1 MYADF
6 SGACIRFAPEW
17 EAAAKELEGIAKFG
31 RVDLSSDPSFG
42 WTLYGVGG
50 SLLPGARQW
59 PPELP
64 FVIGLAPTCE
74 SLSCAVRF
82 RSDLRSE
89 ALQLFV
95 ADVLLHLP
103 QVSPLLFRE
112 STINTRKRNTINVS
126 KLLLNLRVY
135 TESTHKCTHTRSKS
149 IHKARVLCCTFIRMA
164 LHILYICTWV

>member
-1 MYADF
+1 MYLQKPCTETLFPLTPRSVTEGECGGLEQVYADF
-6 SGACIRFAPEW
+6 SGACVRFAPQW
-17 EAAAKELEGIAKFG
+17 EATANELEGIAKLG

-42 WTLYGVGG
+42 WDLYGVGG

-82 RSDLRSE
+82 RSELKAE

-103 QVSPLLFRE
+103 QVPAFLSAHSGSLWYLPWLYLWTGRYLAPNKQNNQVC
-112 STINTRKRNTINVS
+112 S
-126 KLLLNLRVY
+126 
-135 TESTHKCTHTRSKS
+135 HKE
-149 IHKARVLCCTFIRMA
+149 
-164 LHILYICTWV
+164 